1 MATVVQSIIEPD
13 RDAIAT
19 HLDELFGACRDEY
32 PDGLLELRH
41 GPPDNLTGHALF
53 FVTEN
58 GLRLAVEHAVRR
70 NMLGENVYVGVN
82 PRKPGTKRQA
92 TTDDVEISF
101 FHFADIDKAA
111 AVDGLVERYRALPP
125 SMTVTTGT
133 VPNKRPHLYWR
144 LEEPVRNL
152 AEWTERQ
159 RGIAQ
164 ALGGDMV
171 IDPPRIMRL
180 AGTVN
185 FPTQKKLAAGYRV
198 ERTGLRNQF
207 ADERLDVSPE
217 MVRQAFPPQQ
227 IAEPVS
233 AATQATTGSST
244 LSEMASGR
252 VRVADL
258 LDAIRRGD
266 NWHNNMVRLVAH
278 LAASGRSDAEI
289 LGLAAGITLPG
300 YSVDQTAREMMTSLR
315 GARQKWALPE
325 PDEQGVEAEE
335 ATREDADSVFTLLD
349 MDELEAL
356 PPPTWLIDNLI
367 ADFGLSI
374 LYGDPGTGKSF
385 IALDMALRLAYGMD
399 WHGTPAKGT
408 GVLYVAGEGSR
419 GLGKRVKGW
428 RREHAMEGVDAPF
441 LLLPVAVQLLDDKDR
456 AKLLRTIDAAKTR
469 AGFDIGLTVID
480 TMSRASA
487 GQDEN
492 SQEAMSKMIAAC
504 SAIQDHSRG
513 AVLGIHHSGKDKE
526 RGMRGSTVLL
536 GGCDASLK
544 LTKSTGEQVKIEVE
558 KQKDAEEI
566 APVFMQMK
574 KVEWATGLENEQ
586 STLVPFKAVVHAPEP
601 KHEITKSEANAIF
614 STIDFAWGQGS
625 PWSNL
630 PQAKRRGRYLPD
642 QMRED
647 YRIEER
653 EALDLIEGWLRRG
666 YLATELRDTRNRV
679 SGLKVVRMLEQD

>member
-32 PDGLLELRH
+32 PEGLVELRH

-58 GLRLAVEHAVRR
+58 GLRMAAEHAARR
-70 NMLGENVYVGVN
+70 NMMGENVYVGVN
-82 PRKPGTKRQA
+82 PRKPGTSRQA
-92 TTDDVEISF
+92 TADDVEIAF

-111 AVDGLVERYRALPP
+111 AVDGLVERYRTLPP
-125 SMTVTTGT
+125 TMTVTTGT

-152 AEWTERQ
+152 KEWTERQ
-159 RGIAQ
+159 RGVAQ

-198 ERTGLRNQF
+198 ELTGLRTQF
-207 ADERLDVSPE
+207 ADERLDVTPDL
-217 MVRQAFPPQQ
+217 VRQAYPPREV
-227 IAEPVS
+227 APVEVT
-233 AATQATTGSST
+233 ATAPASTT
-244 LSEMASGR
+244 LADMASGR
-252 VRVADL
+252 LKIADL
-258 LDAIRRGD
+258 LAAIRHGD

-278 LAASGRSDAEI
+278 LAAIGRTDAEI

-300 YSVDQTAREMMTSLR
+300 YSVDQTAREMVIALR

-325 PDEQGVEAEE
+325 PDEQPVDAEE
-335 ATREDADSVFTLLD
+335 ATREEADSVFALLD

-356 PPPTWLIDNLI
+356 PPPTWLIDNLL

-374 LYGDPGTGKSF
+374 LYGDPGAGKSF
-385 IALDMALRLAYGMD
+385 IALDMALRIAYGMD
-399 WHGTPAKGT
+399 WHGTPAKAT
-408 GVLYVAGEGSR
+408 GVLYIAGEGAR

-441 LLLPVAVQLLDDKDR
+441 LLLPVAVQLLDDKER
-456 AKLLRTIDAAKTR
+456 AKLLRTIDAAKAR
-469 AGFDIGLTVID
+469 AGFEIGLTVVD

-492 SQEAMSKMIAAC
+492 SQETMSKMVAAC
-504 SAIQDHSRG
+504 GDIQDHTKG

-544 LTKSTGEQVKIEVE
+544 LTKSASEQVKIEVE

-566 APVFMQMK
+566 APILMQMK

-586 STLVPFKAVVHAPEP
+586 STLVPFKAAVITAEP
-601 KHEITKSEANAIF
+601 KHQLTKSEANAIF
-614 STIDFAWGQGS
+614 NLIDFAWGQGS
-625 PWSNL
+625 PWSNV

-642 QMRED
+642 QMRDD

-653 EALDLIEGWLRRG
+653 EALDLIEGWQRRG
-666 YLATELRDTRNRV
+666 YLATEVRDTRNKV